1 MACRDCAKEDWM
13 RHKEFNDELWVVVV
27 IVVIYFSGDVWRTIV
42 FFSHFDD
49 DCVVDALLEA
59 DFFV

>member
-1 MACRDCAKEDWM
+1 M
-13 RHKEFNDELWVVVV
+13 
-27 IVVIYFSGDVWRTIV
+27 IVVIYFSGDVGRAIV